1 MIKKKIK
8 SEKDTFHFYFLF
20 QEILVYA
27 ILYMTIK
34 KEGFHLR
41 YKKHIPKLLLS
52 IFFDSNK
59 ISNLRKRRLEMLYSK
74 KINMADIRAR
84 I

>member
-1 MIKKKIK
+1 MSFIDKI
-8 SEKDTFHFYFLF
+8 
-20 QEILVYA
+20 
-27 ILYMTIK
+27 
-34 KEGFHLR
+34 
-41 YKKHIPKLLLS
+41 LLLK

>member
-1 MIKKKIK
+1 MSFIDKILCLKKK
-8 SEKDTFHFYFLF
+8 
-20 QEILVYA
+20 
-27 ILYMTIK
+27 
-34 KEGFHLR
+34 
-41 YKKHIPKLLLS
+41 KLLLT
-52 IFFDSNK
+52 IFLDSNK

>member
-1 MIKKKIK
+1 MSFIDKI
-8 SEKDTFHFYFLF
+8 
-20 QEILVYA
+20 
-27 ILYMTIK
+27 
-34 KEGFHLR
+34 
-41 YKKHIPKLLLS
+41 LLLK
-52 IFFDSNK
+52 IIINYIFDSNK

>member
-1 MIKKKIK
+1 MSFIDKI
-8 SEKDTFHFYFLF
+8 
-20 QEILVYA
+20 
-27 ILYMTIK
+27 
-34 KEGFHLR
+34 
-41 YKKHIPKLLLS
+41 LLLKIIINY
-52 IFFDSNK
+52 IFYSNK